1 MELLELVN
9 NKDVYKPMQ
18 DALNEQR
25 VMLVKAFIKK
35 LDTDDID
42 TLMNA
47 ISNQFGVE
55 EITDWLKREGVV

>member
-1 MELLELVN
+1 
-9 NKDVYKPMQ
+9 
-18 DALNEQR
+18 
-25 VMLVKAFIKK
+25 MLVKAFIKK